1 MDLKYT
7 NHFLN
12 KIEDVFSESDYHLRY
27 EKGNFKSGY
36 CVLKETKIA
45 IVNKYY
51 TTEGK
56 VNCLIDILKI
66 LELDTSNFTDKNKK
80 FYNDL
85 LTVTEEDKSQTKL
98 EL

>member
-1 MDLKYT
+1 MEIKYT

-51 TTEGK
+51 PVEGK
-56 VNCLIDILKI
+56 VNCLIDILKE
-66 LELDTSNFTDKNKK
+66 LELDTSSFTDKNLK
-80 FYNDL
+80 FYNELLSVDL
-85 LTVTEEDKSQTKL
+85 EDKSQTKL

>member
-1 MDLKYT
+1 MEVKYS

-12 KIEDVFSESDYHLRY
+12 KLEDVFSESDYHLRY

-36 CVLKETKIA
+36 CVLKETKIV

-51 TTEGK
+51 TVEGK
-56 VNCLIDILKI
+56 VNCLIDILKD
-66 LELDTSNFTDKNKK
+66 LELETSQFSDKNKK
-80 FYNDL
+80 FYSAILKLDS
-85 LTVTEEDKSQTKL
+85 TSQTKL